1 MMSKGTT
8 EEKIMWSFDFLD
20 LDRNGFIEKQEM
32 LKVKLSKPIGL
43 WLSLVPLKLPCSSC
57 DLFDW
62 EWPIVVATI
71 KVMNYFLPE
80 SQPIKVF
87 ISFYEFVFLQVMEAV
102 YEMVLTGN
110 NISHTEIIEQVGQAQ
125 LLSPHSIIL
134 HNVLQA
140 DCQFL
145 KMDLDRDGV
154 VSKQE
159 FVHYCCN
166 DSTVLQS
173 MCVLP

>member
-1 MMSKGTT
+1 M
-8 EEKIMWSFDFLD
+8 
-20 LDRNGFIEKQEM
+20 
-32 LKVKLSKPIGL
+32 
-43 WLSLVPLKLPCSSC
+43 
-57 DLFDW
+57 
-62 EWPIVVATI
+62 
-71 KVMNYFLPE
+71 
-80 SQPIKVF
+80 
-87 ISFYEFVFLQVMEAV
+87 MEAV
-102 YEMVLTGN
+102 YEMVLPGN

-134 HNVLQA
+134 HIVLQA

>member
-1 MMSKGTT
+1 MPEAKAITVFGLLC
-8 EEKIMWSFDFLD
+8 ILIVFV
-20 LDRNGFIEKQEM
+20 
-32 LKVKLSKPIGL
+32 LK
-43 WLSLVPLKLPCSSC
+43 
-57 DLFDW
+57 
-62 EWPIVVATI
+62 
-71 KVMNYFLPE
+71 
-80 SQPIKVF
+80 
-87 ISFYEFVFLQVMEAV
+87 VMEAV
-102 YEMVLTGN
+102 YELVLPGN
-110 NISHTEIIEQVGQAQ
+110 NISHSEIIEQVGH
-125 LLSPHSIIL
+125 SPPPAIIL
-134 HNVLQA
+134 PDILQA

>member
-1 MMSKGTT
+1 
-8 EEKIMWSFDFLD
+8 
-20 LDRNGFIEKQEM
+20 
-32 LKVKLSKPIGL
+32 
-43 WLSLVPLKLPCSSC
+43 
-57 DLFDW
+57 
-62 EWPIVVATI
+62 
-71 KVMNYFLPE
+71 
-80 SQPIKVF
+80 
-87 ISFYEFVFLQVMEAV
+87 MEAV
-102 YEMVLTGN
+102 YEMVLPGN
-110 NISHTEIIEQVGQAQ
+110 NISHTEIIEQVGHTQ
-125 LLSPHSIIL
+125 LSPPEPIIL
-134 HNVLQA
+134 QNILQT